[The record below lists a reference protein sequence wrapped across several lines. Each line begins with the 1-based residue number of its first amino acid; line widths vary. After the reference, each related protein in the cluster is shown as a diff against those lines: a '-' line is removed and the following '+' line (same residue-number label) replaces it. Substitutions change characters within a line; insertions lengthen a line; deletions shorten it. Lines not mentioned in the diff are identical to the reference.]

1 MDPVEILVVDD
12 DERNLLALDAV
23 LAGLGLVLV
32 KARSGPEALRMLLE
46 RTFPLILLDV
56 QMPGMDGFEAA
67 KLIRAAPKTRHIPIM
82 FLTAY
87 GDLQRAARGYA
98 EGAADFLL
106 KPIVPEILRAKV
118 SVFVEL
124 HRMKEREKLHR
135 LQEERQRWEAAALKE
150 RLEQERA
157 AAEALAAANRRLEE
171 ALEQTRRALA
181 ARDQFL
187 RMASHEL
194 RTPLASMRITVDKNL
209 RRASD
214 LQGLAGGKVVG
225 AFRILGSQIERLSK
239 LVEELLSTIVIQ
251 AGRLRLAPTEVDL
264 VLLAEDVIEDLAH
277 SIEAASCVVSVVAD
291 GPVVAMAD
299 PFWLKQAI
307 GNLVTNALKFGAGRP
322 VRVVLDGTDERARV
336 VVRDEGIGVPAEAHT
351 KIFEPFE
358 RAVSTENYGGLG
370 LGLFI
375 VRRIVEDHGG
385 RVVVTSEL
393 GHGAAFTLELPR
405 RKG

>member
-1 MDPVEILVVDD
+1 
-12 DERNLLALDAV
+12 
-23 LAGLGLVLV
+23 
-32 KARSGPEALRMLLE
+32 
-46 RTFPLILLDV
+46 
-56 QMPGMDGFEAA
+56 
-67 KLIRAAPKTRHIPIM
+67 
-82 FLTAY
+82 
-87 GDLQRAARGYA
+87 
-98 EGAADFLL
+98 
-106 KPIVPEILRAKV
+106 
-118 SVFVEL
+118 
-124 HRMKEREKLHR
+124 
-135 LQEERQRWEAAALKE
+135 
-150 RLEQERA
+150 
-157 AAEALAAANRRLEE
+157 
-171 ALEQTRRALA
+171 
-181 ARDQFL
+181 
-187 RMASHEL
+187 MASHEL

-209 RRASD
+209 RRAGD
-214 LQGLAGGKVVG
+214 LQGIAGGKVVG